1 MSLDLLFPNF
11 ETLIRTPEDVARL
24 NEAILQLAVQGKL
37 VPQDPADEPASELL
51 KRIRAEKRRLVK
63 EGKLQESKVSRRIE
77 PADIPYELPEPW
89 VWVRLDD
96 AGIINPRNNA
106 DDDLPVSFIPMTLI
120 QDGIGGG
127 HTAQEALW
135 RDIKKGFTHFAEG
148 DVGVAK
154 ITPCFQNRKSTVF
167 RGLTNGIGAGT
178 TELHIFRPLED
189 TVLPEYVLAFVQ
201 TPQFIEN
208 GKASMTGT
216 AGQQRVPRSYVEEA
230 IFPLPPLAEQRR
242 IVTKVESLFAQ
253 TRALAAKLRQAHDDI
268 VTVNRAALNRL
279 SVAADADAFA
289 AAWATVRDAF
299 DLLYDDPRN
308 VAELCQAILQLAVQG
323 KLVPQDPADEPASE
337 LLKRIRAEK
346 RRLVKEGKI
355 QSEDTLPPI
364 SPGEMPFHPPIGWH
378 WVKLNELAEIV
389 SGVTKGRNLVHFET
403 ISLPYLRVAN
413 VQRGYLDLSE
423 IKEIEIKADE
433 KSKYLLRNGDLL
445 LTEGGD
451 ADKLGRAAIWRGQI
465 KECLHQN
472 HIFRARPYLPELPAE
487 WLMLYTNSAYGRG
500 YFLESS
506 KQTTNLASINS
517 TQLKNCPMILP
528 PVAEQKRILA
538 KVDQL
543 MRQCDALEAGL
554 ARAEGQRR
562 ALAAPALH
570 GAFR

>member
-24 NEAILQLAVQGKL
+24 NEAILRLAVQGKL

-63 EGKLQESKVSRRIE
+63 AGRIRDTKPLPTVHPDEIPHQLPRQWMWCRLGDIGDWGSGATPKRGESKYYDDGAIPWLKTGELNDGFIDSSEEFVTESAFKETSLRLNQPGDVLIAMYGATIGKLGILRIAATTNQACCACT
-77 PADIPYELPEPW
+77 P
-89 VWVRLDD
+89 
-96 AGIINPRNNA
+96 
-106 DDDLPVSFIPMTLI
+106 F
-120 QDGIGGG
+120 
-127 HTAQEALW
+127 
-135 RDIKKGFTHFAEG
+135 
-148 DVGVAK
+148 VGVSNL
-154 ITPCFQNRKSTVF
+154 FLFYYLRSLREQLKS
-167 RGLTNGIGAGT
+167 LGAGGAQPNISK
-178 TELHIFRPLED
+178 EKI
-189 TVLPEYVLAFVQ
+189 V
-201 TPQFIEN
+201 
-208 GKASMTGT
+208 AST
-216 AGQQRVPRSYVEEA
+216 
-230 IFPLPPLAEQRR
+230 FPLPPLAEQRR
-242 IVTKVESLFAQ
+242 IVAKVESLFAQ
-253 TRALAAKLRQAHDDI
+253 TRALEAKLRQAQADI

-289 AAWATVRDAF
+289 SAWATVRDAF

-308 VAELCQAILQLAVQG
+308 VAELRQAILQLAVQG

-355 QSEDTLPPI
+355 QSENTLPAI
-364 SPGEMPFHPPIGWH
+364 SPGEMAFHPPIGWH

-389 SGVTKGRNLVHFET
+389 SGVTKGRNLVHFDT

-451 ADKLGRAAIWRGQI
+451 ADKLGRAAIWREQI

-472 HIFRARPYLPELPAE
+472 HIFRARPYSPELPAE

-517 TQLKNCPMILP
+517 TQLKNCPIILP
-528 PVAEQKRILA
+528 PVAEQKRILT

-543 MRQCDALEAGL
+543 MRQCDALAAGL

-562 ALAAPALH
+562 ALTAAALH
-570 GAFR
+570 GAFG